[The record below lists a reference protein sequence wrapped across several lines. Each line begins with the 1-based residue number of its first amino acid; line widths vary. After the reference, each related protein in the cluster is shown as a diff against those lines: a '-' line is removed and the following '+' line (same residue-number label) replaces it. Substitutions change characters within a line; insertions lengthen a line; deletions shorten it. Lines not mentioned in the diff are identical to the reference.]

1 MKIGLF
7 GQFGSGNTGNDG
19 SLEAML
25 QMLARACPDADIV
38 CICSRPE
45 IIAEKFHI
53 AATPVGREPFVN
65 GLLRRIDK
73 ALLQLP
79 RRLSGFIAAVSIA
92 QGLDLIIVPGTGIL
106 DDFSENP
113 FGWPFVIMRWSLAA
127 RLGGAKFAFVSIG
140 AGPVVQPLSRFF
152 VHVASRLAAFRSYR
166 DNVSYEFM
174 QTLGINTRIDTVT
187 ADIAFALP
195 VPDAG
200 SKATAGRRCI
210 GLGVMT
216 HRGWKKDSAQAPV
229 IYETYLDK
237 MADMAE
243 GLLASGYRIRL
254 LTGDISDLMAVD
266 DLMARLAAPARAN
279 IVFEPVTSLNGLM
292 QQIAHTDIVVA
303 SRYHN
308 IVCALA
314 TGRPAISLGYAAKND
329 ALLHDAGLDR
339 FCHHIEDFDPQTV
352 LMQVRQMFANLEQLR
367 EGVEAGVARYRL
379 HLARQE
385 EVQRTSLL
393 AGMPMEE
400 LTSVPGRYRKTFRR

>member
-25 QMLARACPDADIV
+25 QMLARACPDADIA

-65 GLLRRIDK
+65 RLLRRIDK

-152 VHVASRLAAFRSYR
+152 VRVASRLAAFRSYR

-216 HRGWKKDSAQAPV
+216 YRGWKKDSAQAPV

-254 LTGDISDLMAVD
+254 LTG
-266 DLMARLAAPARAN
+266 
-279 IVFEPVTSLNGLM
+279 G
-292 QQIAHTDIVVA
+292 H
-303 SRYHN
+303 
-308 IVCALA
+308 
-314 TGRPAISLGYAAKND
+314 
-329 ALLHDAGLDR
+329 
-339 FCHHIEDFDPQTV
+339 
-352 LMQVRQMFANLEQLR
+352 
-367 EGVEAGVARYRL
+367 
-379 HLARQE
+379 
-385 EVQRTSLL
+385 
-393 AGMPMEE
+393 
-400 LTSVPGRYRKTFRR
+400 